1 MFSSRHHAFVVAALV
16 LIASFLTSIEAMA
29 TAKHTE
35 VADDPRSFAR
45 TLVNFG
51 AVEPVFMYC
60 LADVR
65 YFNDYGSASC
75 VKTIDKL
82 RIIARGMSIVPL
94 SSQDRISL
102 RLVLEEIDIYYREKK
117 DGN

>member
-45 TLVNFG
+45 SLVNFG

-60 LADVR
+60 WADML
-65 YFNDYGSASC
+65 YFDNYGSASC
-75 VKTIDKL
+75 IETIARL
-82 RIIARGMSIVPL
+82 SIIARGMSIVPL
-94 SSQDRISL
+94 SSRDRNSL